1 MIIPGK
7 KNHVSTHPPASAE
20 ILNNLESGESAGGS
34 SDSSLK
40 TSTWVIPVLC
50 IGGFFLLGAMAL
62 VHYRSSQSGAIVGGK
77 GAKAS
82 EGIVEQKSKNEEKT
96 SEKEEHN
103 AYPNRIVK
111 SLDKSAN
118 IPRDTNEESFEMHV
132 NAIHS
137 DDLSTLYDTPS
148 QKADETYF
156 KRSIH
161 NELSVD
167 CDYGLLLKNLFS
179 VITSQS

>member
-82 EGIVEQKSKNEEKT
+82 EGIVEQKSNEEKT